1 MPKPNAPHVHHQN
14 VTEDV
19 RNALLAVVVAFERE
33 KKLRAG
39 RAWLNGLL
47 YAILK
52 IEDGVPV
59 AALKDEY
66 LARRRKRDGRAA

>member
-1 MPKPNAPHVHHQN
+1 MPSKNAAHVYHQCPS
-14 VTEDV
+14 TEMRD
-19 RNALLAVVVAFERE
+19 AMLAVIVAAE
-33 KKLRAG
+33 KEKDLRAG

-52 IEDGVPV
+52 IEDGMPV
-59 AALKDEY
+59 EALKDEY